1 MLLGDI
7 MGVDGCRRGRGGN
20 GARDGDKD
28 GRKEGGMEG
37 TIGAV
42 KGGTIGAVKGGAIVS
57 AIRPIGSLD

>member
-7 MGVDGCRRGRGGN
+7 MGVDGWRRGRGGN

-37 TIGAV
+37 IIGAV
-42 KGGTIGAVKGGAIVS
+42 KGGTIG
-57 AIRPIGSLD
+57 